1 MLIAESGFSFNGKH
15 CRRNFGCTWSEDDG
29 RIIVPEIQRSEYE
42 IAGCSG
48 TALLPG
54 ETRRNFNYSGALTM
68 VQEPK
73 SEQEAQ
79 KQLRTLAAWL
89 SAGRCKLVMDYEPGR
104 YYWAQLDG
112 RQTWTA
118 KEWFAGQLN
127 VKFLCQPWAYA
138 VEETTQAVA
147 GVSSESTILGI
158 NLATGQPAP
167 LRLTVTNTGSTA
179 ITGISMGDGVQL
191 SGMHLA
197 QGQSVTLDFEPP
209 IGAALS
215 TGGNALPFASAF
227 RSIKLQNGS
236 NALQVRLTWAESNG
250 RSASITAAARGRW

>member
-29 RIIVPEIQRSEYE
+29 RTIVPEIQRSEYE

-118 KEWFAGQLN
+118 KDWFAGQLK

-138 VEETTQAVA
+138 VEETVQVAA
-147 GVSSESTILGI
+147 GVSSESTTLGI
-158 NLATGQPAP
+158 SLATGQPAP
-167 LRLTVTNTGSTA
+167 LRLTIENTGSSA
-179 ITGISMGDGVQL
+179 ITGISVGDGVQL

>member
-118 KEWFAGQLN
+118 KDWFAGQLK

-138 VEETTQAVA
+138 VEETVQVAA
-147 GVSSESTILGI
+147 GVSSESTTLGI
-158 NLATGQPAP
+158 SLATGQPAP
-167 LRLTVTNTGSTA
+167 LRLTIENTGSSA
-179 ITGISMGDGVQL
+179 ITGISVGDGVQL

>member
-15 CRRNFGCTWSEDDG
+15 CRDFGCMWNEDDG
-29 RIIVPEIQRSEYE
+29 RVIVPETLRSEYE
-42 IAGCSG
+42 IAGRSG
-48 TALLPG
+48 TVLLPG
-54 ETRRNFNYSGALTM
+54 ETRRCFNYSGVLTM
-68 VQEPK
+68 MQEPA

-79 KQLRTLAAWL
+79 TRLRTLAAWL
-89 SAGRCKLVMDYEPGR
+89 SAGRCKLAMDYEPSH

-118 KEWFAGQLN
+118 KDWFAGQLK

-179 ITGISMGDGVQL
+179 ITGISIGDGVQL
-191 SGMHLA
+191 SGLHLA

-209 IGAALS
+209 IGATFS
-215 TGGNALPFASAF
+215 TGDNALPFASAF
-227 RSIKLQNGS
+227 RAIKLRNG
-236 NALQVRLTWAESNG
+236 NNTLQMRLAWAGSSG
-250 RSASITAAARGRW
+250 RSASIVTAARGRW

>member
-15 CRRNFGCTWSEDDG
+15 CRDFGCMWNEDDG
-29 RIIVPEIQRSEYE
+29 RVIVPETLRSEYE
-42 IAGCSG
+42 IAGRSG
-48 TALLPG
+48 TVLLPG
-54 ETRRNFNYSGALTM
+54 ETRRCFNYSGVLTM
-68 VQEPK
+68 AQEPK
-73 SEQEAQ
+73 NEQEAQ

-89 SAGRCKLVMDYEPGR
+89 SAGRCKLVMDYELGR

-118 KEWFAGQLN
+118 KDWFAGQLK

-138 VEETTQAVA
+138 VEETAQTVA

-191 SGMHLA
+191 SGLHLA

-209 IGAALS
+209 IGATFS
-215 TGGNALPFASAF
+215 TGDNALPFASAF
-227 RSIKLQNGS
+227 RAIKLRNG
-236 NALQVRLTWAESNG
+236 NNTLQMRLTWAGSSG
-250 RSASITAAARGRW
+250 RSASIVTAARGRW

>member
-15 CRRNFGCTWSEDDG
+15 CRDFGCMWNEDDG
-29 RIIVPEIQRSEYE
+29 RVIVPETLRSEYE
-42 IAGCSG
+42 IAGRSG
-48 TALLPG
+48 TVLLPG
-54 ETRRNFNYSGALTM
+54 ETRRCFNYSGVLTM
-68 VQEPK
+68 MQEPA

-79 KQLRTLAAWL
+79 TQLRTLAAWL
-89 SAGRCKLVMDYEPGR
+89 SAGRCKLAMDYEPSR

-118 KEWFAGQLN
+118 KDWFAGQLK

-179 ITGISMGDGVQL
+179 ITGISMDDGVQL
-191 SGMHLA
+191 SGLHLA

-209 IGAALS
+209 IGATLS

-227 RSIKLQNGS
+227 RAIKLRNG
-236 NALQVRLTWAESNG
+236 NNTLQMRLTWAGSSG
-250 RSASITAAARGRW
+250 RSASIVTAARGRW

>member
-15 CRRNFGCTWSEDDG
+15 CRDFGCMWSEDDG
-29 RIIVPEIQRSEYE
+29 RVIVPETLRSEYE
-42 IAGCSG
+42 IAGRSG
-48 TALLPG
+48 TVLLPG
-54 ETRRNFNYSGALTM
+54 ETRRCFNYSGMLTM
-68 VQEPK
+68 AQEPK
-73 SEQEAQ
+73 NEQEAQ

-89 SAGRCKLVMDYEPGR
+89 SAGRCKLVMDYELGR

-118 KEWFAGQLN
+118 KDWFAGQLK

-138 VEETTQAVA
+138 VEETAQTVA

-167 LRLTVTNTGSTA
+167 LRLTVANTGSTA
-179 ITGISMGDGVQL
+179 ITGISVGDGVQL
-191 SGMHLA
+191 SGLHLA

>member
-15 CRRNFGCTWSEDDG
+15 CRDFGCMWSEDDG
-29 RIIVPEIQRSEYE
+29 RVIVPETLRSEYE
-42 IAGCSG
+42 IAGRSG
-48 TALLPG
+48 TVLLPG
-54 ETRRNFNYSGALTM
+54 ETRRCFNYSGILTM
-68 VQEPK
+68 MQEPA

-79 KQLRTLAAWL
+79 TRLRALAAWL
-89 SAGRCKLVMDYEPGR
+89 SAGRCKLVTDYEPSR

-112 RQTWTA
+112 RQTWTT
-118 KEWFAGQLN
+118 KDWFAGQLK

-147 GVSSESTILGI
+147 GVSSESTILCI

-191 SGMHLA
+191 SGLHLA

-209 IGAALS
+209 IGATFS
-215 TGGNALPFASAF
+215 TGDNALPFASAF
-227 RSIKLQNGS
+227 RAIKLQNGS
-236 NALQVRLTWAESNG
+236 NTLQVRLTWAGSSG
-250 RSASITAAARGRW
+250 RSASIVTAARGRW

>member
-15 CRRNFGCTWSEDDG
+15 CRDFGCMWNEDDG
-29 RIIVPEIQRSEYE
+29 RVIVPETLRSEYE
-42 IAGCSG
+42 IAGRSG
-48 TALLPG
+48 TVLLPG
-54 ETRRNFNYSGALTM
+54 ETRRCFNYSGMLTM
-68 VQEPK
+68 AQEPK
-73 SEQEAQ
+73 NEQEAQ

-89 SAGRCKLVMDYEPGR
+89 SAGRCKLVMDYELGR

-118 KEWFAGQLN
+118 KDWFAGQLK

-138 VEETTQAVA
+138 VEETAQTVA

-167 LRLTVTNTGSTA
+167 LRLTVANTGSTA
-179 ITGISMGDGVQL
+179 ITGISVGDGVQL
-191 SGMHLA
+191 SGLHLA

>member
-15 CRRNFGCTWSEDDG
+15 CRDFGCMWNEDDG
-29 RIIVPEIQRSEYE
+29 RVIVPETLRSEYE
-42 IAGCSG
+42 IAGRSG
-48 TALLPG
+48 TVLLPG
-54 ETRRNFNYSGALTM
+54 ETRRCFNYSGVLTM
-68 VQEPK
+68 MQEPA

-79 KQLRTLAAWL
+79 TQLRTLAAWL
-89 SAGRCKLVMDYEPGR
+89 SAGRCKLAMDYEPSH

-118 KEWFAGQLN
+118 KDWFAGQLK

-138 VEETTQAVA
+138 VQETTQAVA

-179 ITGISMGDGVQL
+179 ITGISIGDGVQL
-191 SGMHLA
+191 SGLHLA

-209 IGAALS
+209 IGATFS
-215 TGGNALPFASAF
+215 TGDNALPFASAF
-227 RSIKLQNGS
+227 RAIKLRNG
-236 NALQVRLTWAESNG
+236 NNTLQMRLIWAGSSG
-250 RSASITAAARGRW
+250 RSASIVTAARGRW

>member
-118 KEWFAGQLN
+118 KDWFAGQLK

-138 VEETTQAVA
+138 VEETVQVAA

-167 LRLTVTNTGSTA
+167 LRLTIENTGSSA
-179 ITGISMGDGVQL
+179 ITGISVGDGVQL

-209 IGAALS
+209 IGATFS
-215 TGGNALPFASAF
+215 TGDNALPFASAF
-227 RSIKLQNGS
+227 RAIKLRNG
-236 NALQVRLTWAESNG
+236 NNTLQMRLTWAGSSG
-250 RSASITAAARGRW
+250 RSASIVTAARGRW

>member
-15 CRRNFGCTWSEDDG
+15 CRDFGCMWNEDDG
-29 RIIVPEIQRSEYE
+29 RVIVPETLRGEYE
-42 IAGCSG
+42 IAGRSG
-48 TALLPG
+48 TVLLPG
-54 ETRRNFNYSGALTM
+54 ETRRCFNYSGVLTM
-68 VQEPK
+68 MQEPA

-79 KQLRTLAAWL
+79 TRLRTLAAWL
-89 SAGRCKLVMDYEPGR
+89 SAGRCKLAMDYEPSR

-118 KEWFAGQLN
+118 KEWFAGQLK

-179 ITGISMGDGVQL
+179 ITGISMGDGV
-191 SGMHLA
+191 
-197 QGQSVTLDFEPP
+197 
-209 IGAALS
+209 
-215 TGGNALPFASAF
+215 
-227 RSIKLQNGS
+227 
-236 NALQVRLTWAESNG
+236 
-250 RSASITAAARGRW
+250 